1 MGAVCG
7 PMYLQSAG
15 EKTSWMTVSGRWLFQ
30 KMYWRPQKG
39 PGWPSILHS
48 RSSCVQNRSLAN
60 NSRQKCFEW
69 NTELT
74 LSTDKQESSQRAA

>member
-39 PGWPSILHS
+39 PGWPSILRS
-48 RSSCVQNRSLAN
+48 RSSGVQHRSLPN
-60 NSRQKCFEW
+60 ISRQKCFEM
-69 NTELT
+69 E
-74 LSTDKQESSQRAA
+74 QRN

>member
-30 KMYWRPQKG
+30 KIYWRPQNG
-39 PGWPSILHS
+39 PGWPSILCS
-48 RSSCVQNRSLAN
+48 RSSSVQHRSLVN
-60 NSRQKCFEW
+60 INCFEIG
-69 NTELT
+69 NRTHT
-74 LSTDKQESSQRAA
+74 NADKKESSQRAA